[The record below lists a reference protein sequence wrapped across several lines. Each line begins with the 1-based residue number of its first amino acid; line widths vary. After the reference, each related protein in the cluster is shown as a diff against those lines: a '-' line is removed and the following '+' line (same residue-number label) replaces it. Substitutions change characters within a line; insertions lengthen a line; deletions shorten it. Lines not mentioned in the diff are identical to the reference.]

1 MIYFELSFMYD
12 VKYGLSFLFCVRV
25 CMDIQLF
32 LDIHLLKR
40 LILLHKLSFHFS
52 ETSMDHT
59 GMVLFVDSV
68 LFHWATYLYL
78 YWYHI
83 VLITVE
89 PVVQPQVFYIN

>member
-1 MIYFELSFMYD
+1 MYD
-12 VKYGLSFLFCVRV
+12 VKYGLSFLFLCV

-59 GMVLFVDSV
+59 GMVLFLDSV
-68 LFHWATYLYL
+68 LFH
-78 YWYHI
+78 
-83 VLITVE
+83 
-89 PVVQPQVFYIN
+89 